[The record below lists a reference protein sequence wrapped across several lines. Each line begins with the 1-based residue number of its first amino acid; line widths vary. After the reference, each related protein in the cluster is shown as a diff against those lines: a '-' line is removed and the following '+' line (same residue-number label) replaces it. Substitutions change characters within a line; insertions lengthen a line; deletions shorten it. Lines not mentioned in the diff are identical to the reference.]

1 MSTDEG
7 RIAFLSLKSQGVCA
21 GLQAMLVFD
30 VDSDQNLNR
39 AEFARFVNAF
49 CEGCETD
56 FNTLSEF
63 LILLAAMED
72 SPSEELAFMV
82 STFIRPVVLL
92 HF

>member
-1 MSTDEG
+1 MMKAEL
-7 RIAFLSLKSQGVCA
+7 LSSASNHKVCVA
-21 GLQAMLVFD
+21 LQAMLVFD

-82 STFIRPVVLL
+82 STFIRPIVLL